1 MDHPTL
7 YFSLTVRTLYQRRDR
22 GLVWPGLAGAVFPPN
37 EPEPLVDVLTCTR
50 VTEGVWRGVQLVAS
64 VYGMRHV
71 TASSA
76 CSAVS
81 LRQPKGGAEVYG
93 IRTGCAVIAAS
104 AVQLFFM
111 LCMGRWVW
119 CV

>member
-1 MDHPTL
+1 MDYPSL
-7 YFSLTVRTLYQRRDR
+7 YSSLTVRTPYQRRDR
-22 GLVWPGLAGAVFPPN
+22 GLVWPGLAGAVFLPN
-37 EPEPLVDVLTCTR
+37 EPLVDVLACTR
-50 VTEGVWRGVQLVAS
+50 VTEDAQGGVQLVAS

>member
-1 MDHPTL
+1 MDYPSL

-37 EPEPLVDVLTCTR
+37 EPEPLVDVLACTR
-50 VTEGVWRGVQLVAS
+50 VTEGARRGVQLVAS
-64 VYGMRHV
+64 VYGMPHV

-81 LRQPKGGAEVYG
+81 LRQPEGGAEVYG
-93 IRTGCAVIAAS
+93 IRTGCAVVAAS
-104 AVQLFFM
+104 AVQPFFM
-111 LCMGRWVW
+111 LCTGRWVW